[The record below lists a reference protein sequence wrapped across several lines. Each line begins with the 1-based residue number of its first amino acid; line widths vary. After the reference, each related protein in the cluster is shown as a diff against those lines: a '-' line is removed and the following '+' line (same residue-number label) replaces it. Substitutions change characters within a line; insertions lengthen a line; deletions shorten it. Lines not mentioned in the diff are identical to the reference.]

1 MGIGKNVAE
10 FEHLNNRGKAYDVS
24 PRNNLAYEFLKKCI
38 YIRLQR
44 KTHTS
49 NINWTLLRHN
59 ETPVKVS
66 IWRFEFVI

>member
-49 NINWTLLRHN
+49 NIN
-59 ETPVKVS
+59 
-66 IWRFEFVI
+66 